1 MYSAWI
7 IVFVQLVVILFAVS
21 LSVAAFAQIRRQG
34 RQITELRR
42 DRNEWRA
49 VVFRVR
55 ELWVATSGENTPVVA
70 FEDFA
75 SAMETIVREVQP

>member
-1 MYSAWI
+1 MWLTIAFLLAG
-7 IVFVQLVVILFAVS
+7 VCVALGILFV
-21 LSVAAFAQIRRQG
+21 LTLWQIRRQG

-42 DRNEWRA
+42 DRNEWRS

-55 ELWVATSGENTPVVA
+55 ELWTATSGENAPVVA

-75 SAMETIVREVQP
+75 SAMETIVREVRP

>member
-1 MYSAWI
+1 MWPMIAFLLAG
-7 IVFVQLVVILFAVS
+7 VCVVLGVLFVLTLW
-21 LSVAAFAQIRRQG
+21 QIRRQG

-55 ELWVATSGENTPVVA
+55 ELWVATSGENTPAVA

-75 SAMETIVREVQP
+75 AAMETLVREVQP